1 MTEETRQVLDVDVL
15 FVGAGSASL
24 AGALHLKRITS
35 KAGLDISIAI
45 IEKAREVG
53 AHSLSGAIIDPR
65 TLNELIPDHLEKGVP
80 FEAEVAEEHMYYLSS
95 KSKFRFPYLPKSMSH
110 HGCYVASLGQFT
122 RWLGKICEQEGI
134 DIFCGFSG
142 SELLYENEKVIGVR
156 TGDRGIDKHGKP
168 KSNFD
173 QGVDIHAKT
182 TVLGEGTRGSLT
194 KTLINKFNLM
204 QGKNPQVWAIGVKEL
219 WQMPKGSIKPG
230 YVAHT
235 MGFPL
240 GHDIFGGA
248 FIYGMKNDI
257 LDLGLVMG
265 LDYKDPSIDSHH
277 ELQLLKTHPWV
288 RSLLKNGKMI
298 AYGAKSLPEG
308 GYFSLP
314 KLTVDGA
321 MLIGDSAGFMNGQR
335 LKGIH
340 LAMKS
345 GMEAAETILNALQ
358 KNDFSDSTLSDFQN
372 RIDKSW
378 IKTELYKVRNF
389 HQAFDYGLLPALVNT
404 GLGLLTGGRAWGV
417 LNHLPSKNGH
427 EHLTKLDSGSQSGGN
442 GGNSKYD
449 QLEFDGNYLFDKVTN
464 VYHSATAHD
473 EDQVPHLHVQ
483 DTDICINRCTEE
495 FGNPCKYF
503 CPADVYEM
511 TGEDNNRRLQINF
524 SNCVHCKTCDIM
536 DPYQIIEWVPP
547 EGGDG
552 PAWVNL

>member
-1 MTEETRQVLDVDVL
+1 MMTEENRQALDVDVL

-24 AGALHLKRITS
+24 AGALHLKRLAN
-35 KAGLDISIAI
+35 KANLDISIAI

-65 TLNELIPDHLEKGVP
+65 ALSELIPDYLNKGVP
-80 FEAEVAEEHMYYLSS
+80 FEAEVAEEHMYFLSS
-95 KSKFRFPYLPKSMSH
+95 KGKFRFPYLPKSMSH

-122 RWLGKICEQEGI
+122 RWLGKICEDEGI
-134 DIFCGFSG
+134 DIFCGFPG
-142 SELLYENEKVIGVR
+142 SELLYENETVVGVR
-156 TGDRGIDKHGKP
+156 TGDRGIDKHGNP

-173 QGVDIHAKT
+173 LGVDIHAKVT
-182 TVLGEGTRGSLT
+182 ILGEGTRGSLT
-194 KTLINKFNLM
+194 KALINKHNLM
-204 QGKNPQVWAIGVKEL
+204 QNKNPQVWAIGVKEL
-219 WQMPKGSIKPG
+219 WQMPKNSIKPG

-240 GHDIFGGA
+240 GQDIFGGA

-257 LDLGLVMG
+257 LDIGLVVG
-265 LDYKDPSIDSHH
+265 LDYKNPSIDPHH

-288 RSLLKNGKMI
+288 RSMLKEGKRI

-321 MLIGDSAGFMNGQR
+321 MLIGDSAGFLNGQR

-345 GMEAAETILNALQ
+345 GMEAAKTIVDALQ
-358 KNDFSDSTLSDFQN
+358 KNDFRDSILSGFQH
-372 RIDKSW
+372 RIDNSW
-378 IKTELYKVRNF
+378 IKTEMYKVRNF
-389 HQAFDYGLLPALVNT
+389 HQAFDKGLIPGILNT
-404 GLGLLTGGRAWGV
+404 GLGLFTGGRGWGV
-417 LNHLPSKNGH
+417 LERLNSKNGH
-427 EHLTKLDSGSQSGGN
+427 EHLMKLNSISQSDKKGEN
-442 GGNSKYD
+442 KYSH
-449 QLEFDGNYLFDKVTN
+449 LEFDGDYLFDKVTN
-464 VYHSATAHD
+464 VYHSATAHE
-473 EDQVPHLHVQ
+473 EDQVPHLHVK
-483 DTDICINRCTEE
+483 DTDICINKCTEE

-503 CPADVYEM
+503 CPAEVYEM
-511 TGEDNNRRLQINF
+511 AGQKDDRRLQINF